1 MFDSTDYSAARL
13 NCYFIEMR
21 HRMTRIPPAALA
33 ACTLALAAIGTMPAA
48 AQTGFE
54 GVTTF
59 KQYKKSD
66 GTYSTMV
73 QTTKGH
79 KVRWQSM
86 AGDSGVM
93 IFDGD
98 AHTMIMV
105 QPDKKTY
112 LTVTEA
118 DMEQAAAMM
127 QPMQDRMKEK
137 KGASD
142 KDKDFDIDVKNT
154 GRHETVAGVR
164 CEVWHGTTTEDGKK
178 KEGEACV
185 APGVGFAVYDVML
198 NNPMTRR
205 SGRFDTMMAKY
216 KQVLAGGKGVL
227 KMTSIEDG
235 KTTVDMEAT
244 KIERQSVSDDAF
256 KPPPGYTGQSMG
268 QMLQQAHQQMQ
279 MMQEKMKAKQQK
291 GQGQSSNPN

>member
-1 MFDSTDYSAARL
+1 
-13 NCYFIEMR
+13 
-21 HRMTRIPPAALA
+21 MTRTSHAALA
-33 ACTLALAAIGTMPAA
+33 ACILALTAIGATPAA

-66 GTYSTMV
+66 GTYTTMV

-79 KVRWQSM
+79 KVRWQGMGS
-86 AGDSGVM
+86 DSSVM

-98 AHTMIMV
+98 AHSMMIV

-112 LTVTEA
+112 MTITEA

-127 QPMQDRMKEK
+127 KPMADRMKEK
-137 KGASD
+137 KGASTED

-164 CEVWHGTTTEDGKK
+164 CEVWHGTTTENGKQ

-185 APGVGFAVYDVML
+185 APGVGFALYDVML
-198 NNPMTRR
+198 NNPMTKR

-216 KQVLAGGKGVL
+216 KQVLAGGKGLL
-227 KMTSIEDG
+227 KMTNIEDG
-235 KTTVDMEAT
+235 KSTVEMEAT
-244 KIERQSVSDDAF
+244 KIEKRSVSDDAF
-256 KPPPGYTGQSMG
+256 KPPAGYTGQSMG
-268 QMLQQAHQQMQ
+268 QMMMQAQQQMK
-279 MMQEKMKAKQQK
+279 MMQEKMKQSQDEKAKSADK
-291 GQGQSSNPN
+291 N

>member
-1 MFDSTDYSAARL
+1 
-13 NCYFIEMR
+13 
-21 HRMTRIPPAALA
+21 MTRTFPAALA
-33 ACTLALAAIGTMPAA
+33 ACTLALVTLGAAPAPAA
-48 AQTGFE
+48 GQTGFE

-66 GTYSTMV
+66 GTYTTLL

-79 KVRWQSM
+79 KVRWQGMGS
-86 AGDSGVM
+86 DSSVM

-98 AHTMIMV
+98 AHSMMIV
-105 QPDKKTY
+105 QPEKKTY
-112 LTVTEA
+112 MTITEA

-127 QPMQDRMKEK
+127 KPMQDRMKEK
-137 KGASD
+137 KSAAE
-142 KDKDFDIDVKNT
+142 KDKDFDVDVKNT

-227 KMTSIEDG
+227 KMTSIENG

-244 KIERQSVSDDAF
+244 KIEKKSVSDDAF
-256 KPPPGYTGQSMG
+256 KPPAGYTGQSMG
-268 QMLQQAHQQMQ
+268 QMMQQAAQQMQ
-279 MMQEKMKAKQQK
+279 MMKERMQK
-291 GQGQSSNPN
+291 SQGKPSDKN